1 MQKLV
6 KISMTNDKNSAK
18 ALEVWPIVCR
28 KGIRVAPD
36 IHQIYCET
44 LERNLD
50 QHTTKKKITKE
61 TLSSPKITSL
71 FESPLMHT

>member
-1 MQKLV
+1 
-6 KISMTNDKNSAK
+6 MTNDKNSAK

-28 KGIRVAPD
+28 KGTQVLYIYIRVAPD

-50 QHTTKKKITKE
+50 H
-61 TLSSPKITSL
+61 
-71 FESPLMHT
+71 H

>member
-28 KGIRVAPD
+28 KGIHTHNIYTSSIAPD

-50 QHTTKKKITKE
+50 H
-61 TLSSPKITSL
+61 
-71 FESPLMHT
+71 H

>member
-28 KGIRVAPD
+28 KGTHRYYTYTYIRVAPD

-50 QHTTKKKITKE
+50 H
-61 TLSSPKITSL
+61 
-71 FESPLMHT
+71 H

>member
-28 KGIRVAPD
+28 KGTLVLYTYIRVAPD

-50 QHTTKKKITKE
+50 H
-61 TLSSPKITSL
+61 
-71 FESPLMHT
+71 H